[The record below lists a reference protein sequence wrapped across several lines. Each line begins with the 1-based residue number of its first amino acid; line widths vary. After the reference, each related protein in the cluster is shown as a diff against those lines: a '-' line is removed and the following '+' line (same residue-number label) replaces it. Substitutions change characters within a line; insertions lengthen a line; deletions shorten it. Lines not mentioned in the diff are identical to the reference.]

1 METILPL
8 NDQQLEN
15 IKNFKYS
22 ATNESIVYNNIVSPF
37 LNKILDLGL
46 VPEWVAPNLLT
57 LISLIFNIIGFL
69 FVIFEAGND
78 FSYKLSR
85 LTTLVITI
93 THYLYIFFDNLDGK
107 QARKTKTSSSFGM
120 LLDHGCDVF
129 TNICV
134 FFNVAHLCRLG
145 NDSIYI
151 QFLIITLYLGFY
163 TTTYE
168 EYVLGEMHLG
178 IINGP
183 DEGNFF
189 IATGTFVSFIIGN
202 DFWIIKIKYINMT
215 IGESLVFVNMIASFA
230 TATIPF
236 FYHVF
241 QKKGIQKILELSF
254 DFIIFCNIILFPGI
268 YLYLYKEYYSNNL
281 SLIIAFIS
289 ILYSKIVINLQ
300 LCICT
305 GDKNSNFLDIII
317 WNILILINYFI
328 GNEMILILTC
338 LLSIFIVGS
347 NLIKL
352 IYIRSNEILN
362 YLNIRF
368 LVIPYEKEKVMKIE
382 EQ

>member
-1 METILPL
+1 MEKILTL
-8 NDQQLEN
+8 NNQQLEN

-22 ATNESIVYNNIVSPF
+22 ATNESIVYNYIVSPF

-46 VPEWVAPNLLT
+46 VPEWIAPNLLT

-134 FFNVAHLCRLG
+134 FFNVAHLVRLG
-145 NDSIYI
+145 NESIFVE
-151 QFLIITLYLGFY
+151 FLIITLYLGFF

-189 IATGTFVSFIIGN
+189 IATGTLASVFLGN
-202 DFWIIKIKYINMT
+202 DFWIIKIKLINMT
-215 IGESLVFVNMIASFA
+215 IGEFLVFINLIASFT

-236 FYHVF
+236 FYHVY
-241 QKKGIQKILELSF
+241 QKKGIQKILDLLL

-268 YLYLYKEYYSNNL
+268 CLYLYKEYYSTNL
-281 SLIIAFIS
+281 SLIIAFTS
-289 ILYSKIVINLQ
+289 TLYSKIIINLQ

-305 GDKNSNFLDIII
+305 GDKNSNFLDVILSS
-317 WNILILINYFI
+317 ILILINYVFK
-328 GNEMILILTC
+328 NEMLLILSC
-338 LLSIFIVGS
+338 SISMIIVGS

-368 LVIPYEKEKVMKIE
+368 LVIPYDKEKTMKIE
-382 EQ
+382 D

>member
-1 METILPL
+1 MEKILPL
-8 NDQQLEN
+8 NNQQLEN
-15 IKNFKYS
+15 IKNFKYV
-22 ATNESIVYNNIVSPF
+22 ATNDSIVYNNLVSPF

-46 VPEWVAPNLLT
+46 VPEWIAPNLLT

-145 NDSIYI
+145 NDSIFI

-189 IATGTFVSFIIGN
+189 IATGTFASVFLGN
-202 DFWIIKIKYINMT
+202 DIWIIKIKYINMT
-215 IGESLVFVNMIASFA
+215 IGEFLVFINIIASFS

-236 FYHVF
+236 FYHVY
-241 QKKGIQKILELSF
+241 QKKGIQRIYELSL
-254 DFIIFCNIILFPGI
+254 DFMIFCNIILFPGI
-268 YLYLYKEYYSNNL
+268 YLYLYKENYSIYL

-305 GDKNSNFLDIII
+305 GDKNSNFLDIILS
-317 WNILILINYFI
+317 NILIFINYFF
-328 GNEMILILTC
+328 GNANLLILTC
-338 LLSIFIVGS
+338 IFCIIIVGS

-368 LVIPYEKEKVMKIE
+368 LVIPYEEKEKVMNIE
-382 EQ
+382 S

>member
-1 METILPL
+1 MEKILPL
-8 NDQQLEN
+8 NNQQLEN

-22 ATNESIVYNNIVSPF
+22 ATNESIVYNYIVSPF

-46 VPEWVAPNLLT
+46 VPEWIAPNLLT

-134 FFNVAHLCRLG
+134 FFNVAHLVRLG
-145 NDSIYI
+145 NESIFVE
-151 QFLIITLYLGFY
+151 FLIITLYLGFF

-189 IATGTFVSFIIGN
+189 IATGTLASVFLGN
-202 DFWIIKIKYINMT
+202 DFWIIKIKLINMT
-215 IGESLVFVNMIASFA
+215 IGEFLVFINLIASFT

-236 FYHVF
+236 FYHVY
-241 QKKGIQKILELSF
+241 QKKGIQKILDSLL

-268 YLYLYKEYYSNNL
+268 CLYLYKEYYSANL
-281 SLIIAFIS
+281 SLIIAFTS
-289 ILYSKIVINLQ
+289 TLYSKIIINLQ

-305 GDKNSNFLDIII
+305 GDKNSNFLDVILSS
-317 WNILILINYFI
+317 ILILINYVFK
-328 GNEMILILTC
+328 NEMLLILSC
-338 LLSIFIVGS
+338 SISMIIVGS

-368 LVIPYEKEKVMKIE
+368 LVIPYDKEKTMKIE
-382 EQ
+382 D

>member
-1 METILPL
+1 MEKILPL
-8 NDQQLEN
+8 NNHQLEN
-15 IKNFKYS
+15 IKNFKYA
-22 ATNESIVYNNIVSPF
+22 ATNKSIVYNYIVSPF

-46 VPEWVAPNLLT
+46 VPEWIAPNLLT
-57 LISLIFNIIGFL
+57 VISLIFNIIGFL

-145 NDSIYI
+145 NESIFVE
-151 QFLIITLYLGFY
+151 FLIITLYLGFY

-168 EYVLGEMHLG
+168 EYILGEMHLG

-189 IATGTFVSFIIGN
+189 IATGTFISFIIGN
-202 DFWIIKIKYINMT
+202 DFWIIKIKYINIT
-215 IGESLVFVNMIASFA
+215 IGEFLIFINIIASFT

-236 FYHVF
+236 FYHVY
-241 QKKGIQKILELSF
+241 QKKGIKRIFELML

-268 YLYLYKEYYSNNL
+268 YLYLYKDYYSHNL

-289 ILYSKIVINLQ
+289 ILYSKIIINLQ

-305 GDKNSNFLDIII
+305 GDKNSNFLDVIIS
-317 WNILILINYFI
+317 NIIILINYFI
-328 GNEMILILTC
+328 GNEILLILSC
-338 LLSIFIVGS
+338 LFSIIVVGS

-362 YLNIRF
+362 FLNIRF
-368 LVIPYEKEKVMKIE
+368 LVIPYNKNEKVLNVE
-382 EQ
+382 S